1 MRRRARDG
9 FTLIE
14 VVVVVV
20 LVALLMSTVVV
31 NLDGRLPATR
41 NESAARELL
50 GQLDYARIYALSYGR
65 ECEVLMDLDEQRYAI
80 RLPVDSEGE
89 PAPDPDDREVLPW
102 HVMKN
107 GVEILGVVDAG
118 TGRVTERGEVVVAF
132 HPAGSGREVWVHMG
146 SRENELAVV
155 TVRLLALTGL
165 ASVSHGLQMPEE
177 LSDDDF

>member
-1 MRRRARDG
+1 MRRGTRGG

-20 LVALLMSTVVV
+20 LVSLLMSTVVV
-31 NLDGRLPATR
+31 NLDGRLPSTR

-50 GQLDYARIYALSYGR
+50 AQLDYARIYALSYGR
-65 ECEVLMDLDEQRYAI
+65 ECEVLIDLDEQRYAI
-80 RLPVDSEGE
+80 RLPIDDEGE
-89 PAPDPDDREVLPW
+89 PAPNPRDRVVMPW

-107 GVEILGVVDAG
+107 DVYLLGVVDGG
-118 TGRVTERGEVVVAF
+118 TARMIERGVVPVSF

-165 ASVSHGLQMPEE
+165 ATVSHGLQMPEE